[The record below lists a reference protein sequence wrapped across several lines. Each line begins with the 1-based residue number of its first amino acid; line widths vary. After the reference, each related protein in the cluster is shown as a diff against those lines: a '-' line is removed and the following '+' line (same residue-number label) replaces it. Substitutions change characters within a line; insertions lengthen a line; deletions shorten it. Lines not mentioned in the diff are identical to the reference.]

1 MTSNGKR
8 KKEKGAKTMTKW
20 NNFNDAEEQMSYEL
34 IPHKTIAKVRL
45 LIKKG
50 NHVTDEFK
58 DGWATKSRAGTSI
71 YLACEFVILGGEYEN
86 RKIWSNIGLHSDNS
100 PKFAQM
106 GRTMIKA
113 ILDSAHGLH
122 PADKSPEAEKMRTIK
137 SFADLDN
144 LQVVAEITINYKG
157 DKPSN
162 EIKTIIT
169 PAHAKYSEYMD
180 ERSGKFPI
188 NYSGDGS
195 KQISTEFTSDEVPF

>member
-1 MTSNGKR
+1 MTR
-8 KKEKGAKTMTKW
+8 W

-45 LIKKG
+45 MLKKG
-50 NHVTDEFK
+50 NYVTDEFK
-58 DGWATKSRAGTSI
+58 DGWATLSKAGSSV
-71 YLACEFVILGGEYEN
+71 YLACEFVILSGEYEN
-86 RKIWSNIGLHSDNS
+86 RKVWSNIGLHSDNS

-113 ILDSAHGLH
+113 ILDSAHSLH
-122 PADKSPEAEKMRTIK
+122 PTDKSPKAEKLRIIK

-144 LQVVAEITINYKG
+144 LICVAEITINDKG
-157 DKPSN
+157 DKPRN

-169 PAHAKYSEYMD
+169 PDHARYSEFMD

-188 NYSGDGS
+188 NYTQANNKQANDPFTGD
-195 KQISTEFTSDEVPF
+195 ELPF